1 MSARSE
7 TTADPFDI
15 EAHVAASHIHD
26 LYRFRSTGD
35 KKAASVKLLGSG
47 AIMNE
52 VLRAQDMLKNDYGV
66 DTEAWVATSYQQLH
80 REGLDVERWNRMH
93 PDSGPR
99 VSHTEACL
107 GQEAD
112 GLVVAT
118 SDYMK
123 TLPCSIRPWIAGT
136 FVGLG
141 TDGFGRSDGRVS
153 LRDYFEV
160 DARHIAFATL

>member
-1 MSARSE
+1 
-7 TTADPFDI
+7 
-15 EAHVAASHIHD
+15 
-26 LYRFRSTGD
+26 
-35 KKAASVKLLGSG
+35 
-47 AIMNE
+47 
-52 VLRAQDMLKNDYGV
+52 V
-66 DTEAWVATSYQQLH
+66 DTQAWVATSYQQLH

-141 TDGFGRSDGRVS
+141 TDGFGRSDCRAS

-160 DARHIAFATL
+160 DARHIAFATLEALFRMKKFTGKKLQAAMKDLGIDADKPDPTAI